1 MLIQGHK
8 KHSISDFNGETW

>member
-8 KHSISDFNGETW
+8 KHSISDFNRETW